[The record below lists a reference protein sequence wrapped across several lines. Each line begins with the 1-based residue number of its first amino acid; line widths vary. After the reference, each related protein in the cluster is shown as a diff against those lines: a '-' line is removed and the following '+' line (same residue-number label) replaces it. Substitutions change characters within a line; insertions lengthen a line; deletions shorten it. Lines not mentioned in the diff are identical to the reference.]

1 MALFNVNTLLNY
13 DKSLK
18 IIKSKSQN
26 LSTILLGI
34 KPLYNTFNKRISYV
48 FLCLCLLFS
57 TTFFAQNNQ
66 LLEKAEELIY
76 SNPDEA
82 IKISE
87 HIIKSAQDAQTR
99 NHINFILSKSY
110 LVKGDFNNAAIP
122 IFRNAEDF
130 SSLDPIAQFRSH
142 LVKTELFRELYLDK
156 QAKVHLSKA
165 QDVVSN
171 MKADSAVQ
179 DSLQS
184 LIILEDIQM
193 KIDRHENLNALE
205 TIDETSEK
213 FKVYFD
219 NHTNEKLKITLAK
232 EMIYK
237 DLSLH
242 DSAFVYINKTNLLF
256 ENIKQNNLYEKAIF
270 YSELGNLYLQ
280 KNDFEKSEEILFMAL
295 KCAEVIDNPS
305 LLMKI
310 NRDLAIN
317 YLATNQK
324 SKYHVYNDK
333 FLVLNNKVELM
344 DQKSIN
350 TVYNL
355 ITEEQSKVVLDQE
368 KTYQNYR
375 NIVIIIALLI
385 LLVGGFVLVK
395 SELRKKRLHEIIK
408 YLEISRAYFSQIKP
422 KKRASK
428 NKIMIPEET
437 ERGILIKLKKFE
449 SSRKYL
455 NRDMSLAVLAGQFET
470 NTKYLSEIINKHY
483 NDNFNTFIN
492 KLRINYI
499 INKLKKDNNYINY
512 KISFLAEECGY
523 SSHSSFATVFK
534 SIIGMSPATFI
545 NLIKEEREALKSST
559 TE

>member
-1 MALFNVNTLLNY
+1 MSCATLL
-13 DKSLK
+13 
-18 IIKSKSQN
+18 
-26 LSTILLGI
+26 
-34 KPLYNTFNKRISYV
+34 
-48 FLCLCLLFS
+48 LCLLGS
-57 TTFFAQNNQ
+57 TASFGQNHQ

-87 HIIKSAQDAQTR
+87 HIVKSAEDEQTR
-99 NHINFILSKSY
+99 AHINFILSKSY

-122 IFRNAEDF
+122 IFSNTEELPKV
-130 SSLDPIAQFRSH
+130 SPIAQFRNY
-142 LVKTELFRELYLDK
+142 LVRTELFRELYLDK
-156 QAKVHLSKA
+156 QAKNYLSKA
-165 QDVVSN
+165 QEVVSN
-171 MKADSAVQ
+171 MKTESTVK

-193 KIDRHENLNALE
+193 KIDRHENLNALQI
-205 TIDETSEK
+205 IDETNEK
-213 FKVYFD
+213 FKAYFD
-219 NHTNEKLKITLAK
+219 SHSNEKLKITLAK
-232 EMIYK
+232 EMVYK

-242 DSAFVYINKTNLLF
+242 DSAFTYINKTNLLF
-256 ENIKQNNLYEKAIF
+256 ENSQQNNLYEKAIF

-280 KNDFEKSEEILFMAL
+280 KNEFEKSEEILFMAL

-305 LLMKI
+305 LLMQI

-317 YLATNQK
+317 YLATSQK
-324 SKYHVYNDK
+324 SKYLVYNDK

-355 ITEEQSKVVLDQE
+355 VTEEHNKVVLKEE

-375 NIVIIIALLI
+375 NIVIAIAFLV
-385 LLVGGFVLVK
+385 LLVGAFVLIK

-408 YLEISRAYFSQIKP
+408 YLEISRAYFSKIKP
-422 KKRASK
+422 TKRASK

-449 SSRKYL
+449 NSRKYL

-512 KISFLAEECGY
+512 KISFLAEESGY

-534 SIIGMSPATFI
+534 SIVGMSPATFI

-559 TE
+559 EES